1 MRSRASQQRRPTPVH
16 FSSAS
21 AASST
26 PDDLFRELNDNFHF
40 DLDACATA
48 ANANCER
55 YFTPQDNALRKTWDG
70 TVWMNP
76 PHDRQIE
83 SFMRKAFQESHRG
96 TTVVCLVPDRTD
108 TQSWHR
114 YVNQGQVNFWG
125 GRLCEAA
132 RMMWPVNRSG
142 PSLTP
147 LSVDRSGRPKRIK

>member
-1 MRSRASQQRRPTPVH
+1 MRSCASQQRRLTPVH
-16 FSSAS
+16 FPSAS
-21 AASST
+21 AEWST
-26 PDDLFRELNDNFHF
+26 PDDLFRELDDIFHF

-48 ANANCER
+48 TNAKRER
-55 YFTPQDNALRKTWDG
+55 YFTPKDDALQETWDG

-76 PHDRQIE
+76 PHDRQFE

-96 TTVVCLVPDRTD
+96 NIVVCPVPARTD

-114 YVNQGQVNFWG
+114 YVLQRQVNFWG
-125 GRLCEAA
+125 GRLREAT
-132 RMMWPVNRSG
+132 RIMWPVKRSG